1 MPAISVIVPVYKVE
15 EYLHRCV
22 DSLLSQSF
30 GDFDLILVDDGSPD
44 GCGSICE
51 EYAQQDARV
60 HVIHRENGGRSAARN
75 TGIDWAFAKSD
86 SQWLTFVDSDDWV
99 HRDFLK
105 LLYEA
110 AAETGCRLAACGNF
124 RTGGE
129 AFPEEAEAPCRVL
142 SADDYYC
149 GAADGRN
156 APVTAWAKL
165 YDKSLFTT
173 LRYPAGKI
181 HEDEFTTY
189 RTVYAAERVAL
200 VPRLLYAY
208 YQNPAGIMQSKWTP
222 KRLVILEA
230 MEAQIAFAR
239 ENGNRRLLEKVTEG
253 YVFCIHHQLA
263 GAGSWEGRD
272 KGEILRTLR
281 KKLRRGLKQGRK
293 FSLFPLTWQYLWAY
307 EEAYPVKPFWWLL
320 NHGKQALD
328 RMWGKRGT
336 E

>member
-44 GCGSICE
+44 SCGSICE
-51 EYAQQDARV
+51 EYARQDARV
-60 HVIHRENGGRSAARN
+60 HVIHQENGGLSAARN

-105 LLYEA
+105 LLYRAVSEM
-110 AAETGCRLAACGNF
+110 GCNMAACGFF

-129 AFPEEAEAPCRVL
+129 DFPKAREAACQVL
-142 SADDYYC
+142 TAEDYYC
-149 GAADGRN
+149 GKTTEGTVPAIAC
-156 APVTAWAKL
+156 AKL
-165 YDKSLFTT
+165 YHKFLFSA
-173 LRYPAGKI
+173 LRYPKGKL
-181 HEDEFTTY
+181 HEDEFITY
-189 RTVYAAERVAL
+189 RAVYAAGQIAVL
-200 VPRLLYAY
+200 PQPLYAY
-208 YQNPAGIMQSKWTP
+208 YQNPVGITQSKWTP
-222 KRLVILEA
+222 RRLDIVEA
-230 MEAQIAFAR
+230 MEGQMAFAR
-239 ENGNRRLLEKVTEG
+239 ETGNRRLLEKVTEG